1 MSWLDWLTWILKALL
16 GNRRRS
22 LLTLT
27 GIAIGIAAVA
37 MLTSVGEGLRLY
49 LLDSF
54 TQFGTRIIAVTP
66 GKVST
71 QGIPGMLKSIKPL
84 SIEDAESL
92 RDLPYVEQV
101 VPLMGGA
108 GRIEADDLA
117 RDSEIFGVGHEA
129 SKAWKFKVALGRFL
143 PPDDPQSPRAYAVL
157 GHKMKQELFGHRNP
171 LGAMVR
177 VGEMR
182 FRVIGVMESKGQ
194 FLGLDLD
201 DLIYIPTHL
210 AMQLFNRESL
220 MEIDVVFNERST
232 SAEMSRRIRERLLA
246 LHGTEDFTLF
256 TQEDMLASLDKILGI
271 LTLAIAG
278 LGGISLFIG
287 GVGVLTIMTISLRE
301 RTSEIGLLCALG
313 CTRGR
318 ILLLFLGE
326 AVVLAT
332 IGGLAGLSLVVVLV
346 ISLQWFI
353 PGLPLALN
361 VGYLMIA
368 LALSSVIGLLAGIA
382 PAFNASRRDPIEALR
397 DE

>member
-1 MSWLDWLTWILKALL
+1 MNWIDWLTWVLKALL

-49 LLDSF
+49 MLNSF

-84 SIEDAESL
+84 TIDDAESL
-92 RDLPYVEQV
+92 RELPYVEQV

-108 GRIEADDLA
+108 GRIEADERA
-117 RDSEIFGVGHEA
+117 RDSEIYGVGHEA
-129 SKAWKFKVALGRFL
+129 AKAWKFRVALGRFL
-143 PPDDPQSPRAYAVL
+143 PPDNPQSPRAYAVL
-157 GHKMKQELFGHRNP
+157 GHKMKQELFGYRNP
-171 LGAMVR
+171 LGEIVR

-201 DLIYIPTHL
+201 DVIYIPTHL

-220 MEIDVVFNERST
+220 MEIDLVFSERSN
-232 SAEMSRRIRERLLA
+232 SAEMSRRISERLLA
-246 LHGTEDFTLF
+246 LHGREDFTLF
-256 TQEDMLASLDKILGI
+256 TQEDMLSSLDKVLGI

-287 GVGVLTIMTISLRE
+287 GVGVLTIMTISLGE

-313 CTRGR
+313 CTRAR
-318 ILLLFLGE
+318 ILSLFLGE
-326 AVVLAT
+326 AVALAT
-332 IGGLAGLSLVVVLV
+332 IGGLAGLSLVVLLV
-346 ISLQWFI
+346 VALQWFI

-361 VGYLMIA
+361 VSYLLAA
-368 LALSSVIGLLAGIA
+368 LVLSSVIGLIAGIT
-382 PAFNASRRDPIEALR
+382 PALKASRRDPIEALR

>member
-1 MSWLDWLTWILKALL
+1 MSFLDWMRWVLKALL

-22 LLTLT
+22 LLTLS

-54 TQFGTRIIAVTP
+54 TQFGTRIISVTP
-66 GKVST
+66 GKVTT
-71 QGIPGMLKSIKPL
+71 QGIPGMLKSTKPI
-84 SIEDAESL
+84 SIEESESL
-92 RDLPYVEQV
+92 RDLPHVELV
-101 VPLMGGA
+101 VPLMGGT
-108 GRIEADDLA
+108 GRIEAGELA
-117 RDSEIFGVGHEA
+117 RDSEIFGVNHEA
-129 SKAWKFKVALGRFL
+129 GKAWKFNVALGRFL
-143 PPDDPQSPRAYAVL
+143 PPDDPRSPRAYAVL
-157 GHKMKQELFGHRNP
+157 GHKLKQELYGNKNP
-171 LGAMVR
+171 LGSLVR

-194 FLGLDLD
+194 FLGFDLD
-201 DLIYIPTHL
+201 DVIYIPTHL

-220 MEIDVVFNERST
+220 MEINVVFSERST
-232 SAEMSRRIRERLLA
+232 SAEMSRRIKERLVA

-256 TQEDMLASLDKILGI
+256 TQEDMLTSLDKILGI

-326 AVVLAT
+326 AICLAT
-332 IGGLAGLSLVVVLV
+332 IGGLAGLSLVVMLV
-346 ISLQWFI
+346 MGLKLFI

-361 VGYLMIA
+361 VGYLLAA
-368 LALSSVIGLLAGIA
+368 LLLSSVVGLLSGIA

-397 DE
+397 EE

>member
-1 MSWLDWLTWILKALL
+1 MSLLDWIIWVFKALL

-22 LLTLT
+22 LLTLS

-54 TQFGTRIIAVTP
+54 TQFGTRIISVTP
-66 GKVST
+66 GKVTT
-71 QGIPGMLKSIKPL
+71 QGIPGMLKSTKPI
-84 SIEDAESL
+84 SIEESESL
-92 RDLPYVEQV
+92 RDLPHVELV
-101 VPLMGGA
+101 VPLMGGT
-108 GRIEADDLA
+108 GRIEAGKLA
-117 RDSEIFGVGHEA
+117 RDSEIFGVNHEA
-129 SKAWKFKVALGRFL
+129 SKAWKFNVALGRFL
-143 PPDDPQSPRAYAVL
+143 PPDDPRSPRAYAVL
-157 GHKMKQELFGHRNP
+157 GHKLKQELYGNKNP
-171 LGAMVR
+171 LGSLIR

-194 FLGLDLD
+194 FLGFDLD
-201 DLIYIPTHL
+201 DVIYIPTHL

-220 MEIDVVFNERST
+220 MEINVVFSERST
-232 SAEMSRRIRERLLA
+232 SAEMSRRIIDRLTA

-256 TQEDMLASLDKILGI
+256 TQEDMLTSLDKILGI
-271 LTLAIAG
+271 LTLAITG

-326 AVVLAT
+326 AICLAT
-332 IGGLAGLSLVVVLV
+332 IGGLVGLSLVVILVVVLK
-346 ISLQWFI
+346 LFI
-353 PGLPLALN
+353 PALPLALN
-361 VGYLMIA
+361 VGYLLAA
-368 LALSSVIGLLAGIA
+368 LLLSSVVGLLAGIT
-382 PAFNASRRDPIEALR
+382 PAFNAARRDPIEALR
-397 DE
+397 AE

>member
-1 MSWLDWLTWILKALL
+1 MSWIDWLTWVLKALL

-49 LLDSF
+49 MLNSF

-84 SIEDAESL
+84 TIDDAESL
-92 RDLPYVEQV
+92 RELPYVEQV

-108 GRIEADDLA
+108 GRIEADERA
-117 RDSEIFGVGHEA
+117 RDSEIYGVGHEA
-129 SKAWKFKVALGRFL
+129 AKAWKFRVALGRFL

-157 GHKMKQELFGHRNP
+157 GHKMKQELFGYRNP
-171 LGAMVR
+171 LGEIVR

-201 DLIYIPTHL
+201 DVIYIPTHL

-220 MEIDVVFNERST
+220 MEIDLVFSERSN
-232 SAEMSRRIRERLLA
+232 SAEMSRRISERLLA
-246 LHGTEDFTLF
+246 LHGREDFTLF
-256 TQEDMLASLDKILGI
+256 TQEDMLSSLDKVLDI

-278 LGGISLFIG
+278 LGGVSLFIG
-287 GVGVLTIMTISLRE
+287 GVGVLTIMTISLGE

-313 CTRGR
+313 CTRAR
-318 ILLLFLGE
+318 ILSLFLGE
-326 AVVLAT
+326 AVALAT
-332 IGGLAGLSLVVVLV
+332 IGGLAGLSLVVLLV
-346 ISLQWFI
+346 VVLQWFI

-361 VGYLMIA
+361 VSYLFAA
-368 LALSSVIGLLAGIA
+368 LVLSSVIGLVAGIT
-382 PAFNASRRDPIEALR
+382 PALRASRRDPIEALR